1 MITSNQGEKLGNRKG
16 DKEMK
21 QEKKEQKQD
30 RKQKQ
35 RKRENEEGGNRKVN
49 RKRTNSSSS
58 SSSSGRLPETPNW
71 SETASET
78 KWTLFPP
85 LCSFE
90 AGKSLR
96 GCSAPPPPP
105 PPLTVCIVN
114 QRLIRLSALLFVLAF
129 PGSETRQTGPS
140 SFRKGGFSES

>member
-1 MITSNQGEKLGNRKG
+1 
-16 DKEMK
+16 MK
-21 QEKKEQKQD
+21 QGKKKEQKQE

-35 RKRENEEGGNRKVN
+35 RKPENEEGGNRKVN
-49 RKRTNSSSS
+49 RKRAN
-58 SSSSGRLPETPNW
+58 SSSSGRLPTNW
-71 SETASET
+71 SEAASET

-85 LCSFE
+85 LCSCE

-105 PPLTVCIVN
+105 PLLTVCIVN

-140 SFRKGGFSES
+140 SFRKGGFCES